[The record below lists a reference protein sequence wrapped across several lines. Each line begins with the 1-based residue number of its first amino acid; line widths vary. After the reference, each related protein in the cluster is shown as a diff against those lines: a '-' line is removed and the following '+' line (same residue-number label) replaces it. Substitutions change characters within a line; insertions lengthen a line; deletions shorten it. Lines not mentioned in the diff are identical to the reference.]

1 MPLRVERSP
10 RGLAG
15 RAILV
20 SLVVLAAM
28 PLYLSL
34 DAAWRPL
41 IVRLACGALVAVAC
55 TRVMRALG
63 RAVERDTV
71 SPLDAPP
78 PAVPEPELDS
88 RFVRLRDEVVF
99 STRSR
104 RYFDAILWPRL
115 VGLAGSDLPRP
126 AERRGL
132 RRRRGPTLAVLEDLI
147 ARIERRT

>member
-1 MPLRVERSP
+1 MPPRAERSP
-10 RGLAG
+10 RSLAG

-20 SLVVLAAM
+20 SLIVLAAM

-41 IVRLACGALVAVAC
+41 IVRLACAGLVAVAC
-55 TRVMRALG
+55 ARVLRGLG
-63 RAVERDTV
+63 RAVESDTV

-78 PAVPEPELDS
+78 PPVPEPELDS

-115 VGLAGSDLPRP
+115 TGLAGADLPRP
-126 AERRGL
+126 PERRGL
-132 RRRRGPTLAVLEDLI
+132 RRRRGPSLAVLEDLI
-147 ARIERRT
+147 AGIERRT

>member
-1 MPLRVERSP
+1 MPPRGERSP
-10 RGLAG
+10 RSLAG

-20 SLVVLAAM
+20 TVVVLAAM
-28 PLYLSL
+28 PVYLSL

-41 IVRLACGALVAVAC
+41 IVRLACAGLVGLVCLRVVAG
-55 TRVMRALG
+55 LG
-63 RAVERDTV
+63 RAAERDIA
-71 SPLDAPP
+71 SPLDAPAP
-78 PAVPEPELDS
+78 PVPEPELDS

-115 VGLAGSDLPRP
+115 CGLAGEDLPRP
-126 AERRGL
+126 AERHGL
-132 RRRRGPTLAVLEDLI
+132 RRRLGPSLAVLEDLI